1 MVISGGWLSIPI
13 VLEVNR
19 QTGLPDGGA
28 SSAAVFEIL
37 ICRQCSFA
45 SKPQLIVEILSPI
58 EGMNGGGSCKGRRV
72 VNNFLLKRESLF
84 VYKR

>member
-19 QTGLPDGGA
+19 QTGLSEGGA
-28 SSAAVFEIL
+28 SSAAVFKIH

-45 SKPQLIVEILSPI
+45 SKPQLIVEILSPTVGI
-58 EGMNGGGSCKGRRV
+58 NGGGSCKGRRV
-72 VNNFLLKRESLF
+72 VDNFPLKRESLF
-84 VYKR
+84 VYQR